1 MKPTELGYKVSWLV
15 SYADINKKEYSPRKN
30 KMLTVKNVIFVT
42 NLNHGACLLFD
53 RKGLGHKQTQKVRTQ
68 QSIKSFLQR
77 FKFA

>member
-1 MKPTELGYKVSWLV
+1 
-15 SYADINKKEYSPRKN
+15 
-30 KMLTVKNVIFVT
+30 MLTVKNVIFVT

-77 FKFA
+77 LKFA